1 MKDLEWTTY
10 KSKQKAKLRKKRNK
24 VGNSA
29 DSFSVSNSTNTGGT
43 TSNLHKDDPTS
54 ENERNEENSDDNKI
68 GFYEDPRLF
77 SSLITLPTFVKT
89 GEKVRVQY
97 LVCFVMY
104 ILKQEHFK

>member
-24 VGNSA
+24 FLNSA

-43 TSNLHKDDPTS
+43 TSNLHKDDPNS

-68 GFYEDPRLF
+68 DYYDDPRLF
-77 SSLITLPTFVKT
+77 SSLITLPTFVKN
-89 GEKVRVQY
+89 GEKVSVQF
-97 LVCFVMY
+97 LVCFVIY
-104 ILKQEHFK
+104 T